1 MRSFTA
7 ISFALLS
14 LAGFAAAIR
23 NPNNPADP
31 INCPPSGGAD
41 KCSKETTC
49 NNRIR
54 INYGSQQQGHYIWY
68 LNNYDPN
75 NLPQGIIITTDTVGT
90 C

>member
-7 ISFALLS
+7 VAVAILS

-41 KCSKETTC
+41 KCSKETKVSPKLYPTA
-49 NNRIR
+49 
-54 INYGSQQQGHYIWY
+54 Y
-68 LNNYDPN
+68 
-75 NLPQGIIITTDTVGT
+75 
-90 C
+90 

>member
-7 ISFALLS
+7 VAVAMLS
-14 LAGFAAAIR
+14 LAGLAAAIR

-41 KCSKETTC
+41 KCSKETKC
-49 NNRIR
+49 DNRIR
-54 INYGSQQQGHYIWY
+54 FNYGSRQQGHYIWY
-68 LNNYDPN
+68 LYNYDPN
-75 NLPQGIIITTDTVGT
+75 NLPQGIIITTDNVGT